1 MADLLGLLKYDSA
14 NSQASLKYTYDLIRE
29 DHIDNIE
36 LSVSQTPA
44 LFEQLSQGETLISN
58 RESELKAEKL
68 HLMHVSGYNQIGNLL
83 LYPLDSSS
91 SGTKQAI
98 LGLSPYTNKEWG
110 LKDLQRLDRLREN
123 LNKVLEK
130 AALLEQNTHQIDD
143 LRSLLLQKE
152 LLVTDISQNYAQAQT
167 ELQNSKNDLLET
179 RLAWTEEVTLWIE
192 RQKELEAELDTLQQ
206 TIHDNKDSISEVDDL
221 RMQKRK
227 LEEAIARS
235 SEETARLKNAIQQ
248 ASLMLQKLTPQDDTE
263 DLEER

>member
-1 MADLLGLLKYDSA
+1 MSD
-14 NSQASLKYTYDLIRE
+14 
-29 DHIDNIE
+29 IE
-36 LSVSQTPA
+36 
-44 LFEQLSQGETLISN
+44 E
-58 RESELKAEKL
+58 
-68 HLMHVSGYNQIGNLL
+68 
-83 LYPLDSSS
+83 
-91 SGTKQAI
+91 
-98 LGLSPYTNKEWG
+98 
-110 LKDLQRLDRLREN
+110 

-130 AALLEQNTHQIDD
+130 AALLEQNTRHIDD

-221 RMQKRK
+221 RMQKGK

-248 ASLMLQKLTPQDDTE
+248 ASLMLQRLTPQDDTE
-263 DLEER
+263 DFEER